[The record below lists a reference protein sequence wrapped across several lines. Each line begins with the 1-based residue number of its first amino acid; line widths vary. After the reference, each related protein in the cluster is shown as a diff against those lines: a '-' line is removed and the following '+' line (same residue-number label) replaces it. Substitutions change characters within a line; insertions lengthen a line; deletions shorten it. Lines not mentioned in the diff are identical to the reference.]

1 MRINERR
8 LRSIIR
14 DMILTETP
22 LAGDG
27 IYRYEVSS
35 GENEKLGMPRKIYP
49 SIAYNQS
56 ADPAWI
62 DEARVI
68 MRNTPDMWAIVT
80 LSRVNYLDGNSLI
93 SMSKDA
99 GLISVSEDTDEFD
112 HWLRSQNIPKGTRII
127 VVGSKNYQGDYENV
141 AWAIGHDIFGHT
153 LTSRLVGL
161 EDIPKEGSGIAL
173 ELHSFLPEIAR
184 ISTYPSDL
192 MPDIFAAIFLKIVS
206 REYFDDFVNSISDRY
221 RRPLVKDVL
230 DNMFIKVD
238 EWIASLPIDK
248 PYLVRPW

>member
-1 MRINERR
+1 MKITEGR

-14 DMILTETP
+14 DMILTEAP
-22 LAGDG
+22 LVGDG
-27 IYRYEVSS
+27 IYRYKVSPK
-35 GENEKLGMPRKIYP
+35 ENEKLGMPRNIYP
-49 SIAYNQS
+49 SVAYNQS

-80 LSRVNYLDGNSLI
+80 LSHANFLYDNSLI
-93 SMSKDA
+93 LM
-99 GLISVSEDTDEFD
+99 SEDTDEFN

-173 ELHSFLPEIAR
+173 ELHSLLPEIAR
-184 ISTYPSDL
+184 ISTDSSDL

-206 REYFDDFVNSISDRY
+206 REYFDDFVNSVSDRY
-221 RRPLVKDVL
+221 RRHLVKDVL